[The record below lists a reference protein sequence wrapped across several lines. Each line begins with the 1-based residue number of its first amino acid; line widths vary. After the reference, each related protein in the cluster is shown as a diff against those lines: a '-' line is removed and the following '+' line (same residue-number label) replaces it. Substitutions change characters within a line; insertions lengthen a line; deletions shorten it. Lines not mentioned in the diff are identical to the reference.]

1 MSIQWKGVMPAVT
14 TKFTADDKLDFN
26 MFGVNVKA
34 QLEAG
39 VSGIILGGTLGEA
52 STLLQ
57 DEKKELIQETINIVN
72 GQVPVIMNIAEQTTR
87 AAILAANEAEK
98 NGAKGLMLLPP
109 MRYNAASHETVTY
122 FSEIAKS
129 TSLPIMIY
137 NNPIDYKIE
146 VTLDMFEEIL
156 KFDNI
161 QAVKESTRDISN
173 VTRIIN
179 RFNGRLKI
187 LSGVDTLAL
196 ESIFMGSDGWV
207 SGLVDAFP
215 AETVAIF
222 KLAKAGRAEEALAI
236 GKKLGDEVI
245 VVGTSFGGALTLYL
259 ASQHPEIKA
268 IVLYSPCIKI
278 FDNNAE
284 LLDNHWGLA
293 MAKLVTG
300 SEVRDFPPHNP
311 IHAKYW
317 STHYHI
323 NGVIALQ
330 NFLTNVMT
338 PETFA
343 KVKCP
348 TFLGY
353 YYKNEE
359 EQDKVVSVPAMLKMY
374 DELGVAVNQKQKV
387 VFPNAGN
394 HVIGSY
400 VLSKDY
406 QHVQQKTEQF
416 LDKILK

>member
-1 MSIQWKGVMPAVT
+1 MITYLITYLQVINIFEKIKIVIMSIQWKGVMPAVT

-26 MFGVNVKA
+26 MFGVNVRA
-34 QLEAG
+34 QLDAG

-52 STLLQ
+52 STLLE
-57 DEKKELIQETINIVN
+57 DEKKELIKETISIVN

-87 AAILAANEAEK
+87 AAIQAANKAEE

-122 FSEIAKS
+122 FSEVAKS

-179 RFNGRLKI
+179 RFKGRLKV

-222 KLAKAGRAEEALAI
+222 NLAKAGRAEEALAI
-236 GKKLGDEVI
+236 YRWFLPLLELDINPLLVQNIKLAEVATGL
-245 VVGTSFGGALTLYL
+245 GTEFVRAPRLPLHGAERERVLGIIAEALRTRPTL
-259 ASQHPEIKA
+259 PEYRS
-268 IVLYSPCIKI
+268 VL
-278 FDNNAE
+278 
-284 LLDNHWGLA
+284 
-293 MAKLVTG
+293 V
-300 SEVRDFPPHNP
+300 
-311 IHAKYW
+311 
-317 STHYHI
+317 
-323 NGVIALQ
+323 
-330 NFLTNVMT
+330 
-338 PETFA
+338 
-343 KVKCP
+343 
-348 TFLGY
+348 
-353 YYKNEE
+353 
-359 EQDKVVSVPAMLKMY
+359 
-374 DELGVAVNQKQKV
+374 
-387 VFPNAGN
+387 
-394 HVIGSY
+394 
-400 VLSKDY
+400 
-406 QHVQQKTEQF
+406 
-416 LDKILK
+416 